1 MLREHLFQRTAPTD
15 RWFRWRGGAVSR
27 VEALSDGV
35 FALALAFLVT
45 SIPIPHSYAELLL
58 GLRHLPALGLCF
70 AMLMLLWYSHH
81 LFFRRFGLED
91 APTVA
96 LNAAFLFLVLA
107 YVYPLRFLASF
118 LLWRFSGG
126 ALSPPV
132 DGPYLAAGEGFWLM
146 PFYSA
151 GVIAVFGML
160 WCLHRHAWSRR
171 RELELDAIEEHL
183 TRAAL
188 RAHAIS
194 ASIGVASL
202 AIALLW
208 PQQNAMAGWIYA
220 CMGPAHAW
228 HGRRSAQ
235 VLERLQAQLVSQ
247 AEPEL
252 RK

>member
-58 GLRHLPALGLCF
+58 GLRHLPALAICF
-70 AMLMLLWYSHH
+70 AMLMLLWYSHN

-118 LLWRFSGG
+118 LLWLFSGG
-126 ALSPPV
+126 ALSPPG
-132 DGPYLAAGEGFWLM
+132 DEPYLAAGEGRWLM

-160 WCLHRHAWSRR
+160 WCLHRHAWNRR

-183 TRAAL
+183 TREAL
-188 RAHAIS
+188 RSHAIS
-194 ASIGVASL
+194 ACFGVVSL
-202 AIALLW
+202 LIALALPRW
-208 PQQNAMAGWIYA
+208 SALAGWIYML
-220 CMGPAHAW
+220 MGPVHAW
-228 HGRRSAQ
+228 HGVRSARG
-235 VLERLQAQLVSQ
+235 LERLAADQRIESR
-247 AEPEL
+247 P
-252 RK
+252 

>member
-27 VEALSDGV
+27 IEALSDGV

-45 SIPIPHSYAELLL
+45 SIPIPHSYAELML
-58 GLRHLPALGLCF
+58 GLRHLPALALCF

-118 LLWRFSGG
+118 LLCLFSDG
-126 ALSPPV
+126 ALSPPG
-132 DGPYLAAGEGFWLM
+132 DAPYLAAGEGRWLM
-146 PFYSA
+146 PFYGA

-160 WCLHRHAWSRR
+160 WCLHRHAWNRR

-183 TRAAL
+183 TREAL
-188 RAHAIS
+188 RSHAIS
-194 ASIGVASL
+194 AAFGVASL
-202 AIALLW
+202 AIALLS
-208 PQQNAMAGWIYA
+208 PKNTAMAGWIYGF
-220 CMGPAHAW
+220 MGPVHAW
-228 HGRRSAQ
+228 HGRRSA
-235 VLERLQAQLVSQ
+235 VRLQRIV
-247 AEPEL
+247 AEQEATT
-252 RK
+252 RA